1 MQSKFIKEINKME
14 TLNYKVLEGTGYNG
28 YILKDAPVKV
38 MQFGE
43 GNFLRAFVDYF
54 YDVANEKAGYNGK
67 VKLVQPI
74 GNFPQMADWINEQ
87 EGLYT
92 LYLRG
97 SEKGQKVDA
106 KRVISCVSDCVCPY
120 IDNKW
125 DEVLAL
131 ARSEDLETVVSNTTE
146 AGIAYTKGDSQF
158 DQVPPNSFPAKLTRV
173 LFERYKAFNGAADK
187 GLVILSCELIDNNG
201 KELQKCCNNYA
212 KDWDL
217 EPAFI
222 DWMNTANTF
231 CSTLVDRI
239 VPGRIRDPQELA
251 ALEEANGYHDAVLD
265 VGEVFGVWVIEGPA
279 GLEDKLPFKKAGVNV
294 MVVPD
299 VTPYKKRKVRILNGA
314 HTGFVLGAYLAG
326 FDIVRDCMHDA
337 TVLGYMNKMLLDEVV
352 PILPLDQEDCKK
364 FAAAVQ
370 DRFNNPFVNHE
381 LMSISLNST
390 SKWRARNMPSFLEY
404 IEKNGKLPTCLTMS
418 FAAYI
423 AFYSNNI
430 QELNDKGLVCKRA
443 KGNEYTVSDDRW
455 VLEFYNEHK
464 NDDVPTLVHAVM
476 TNEQMWGQDL
486 TKVPGFEEATVK
498 NLTNIRENGALA
510 AYASCL

>member
-1 MQSKFIKEINKME
+1 ME
-14 TLNYKVLEGTGYNG
+14 TLNYKVLESTGYNG

-54 YDVANEKAGYNGK
+54 FDIANEKAGYNGK

-74 GNFPQMADWINEQ
+74 ANFPQMADWINEQ

-97 SEKGQKVDA
+97 SENGQKVDD
-106 KRVISCVSDCVCPY
+106 KRVISSVSRCLNPY
-120 IDNKW
+120 EKADYEKMM
-125 DEVLAL
+125 DVA
-131 ARSEDLETVVSNTTE
+131 ASDDLEIIVSNTTE
-146 AGIAYTKGDSQF
+146 AGIVYDPACQQNDC
-158 DQVPPNSFPAKLTRV
+158 PPSSFPAKLTQV
-173 LFERYKAFNGAADK
+173 LYHRYKAGKK
-187 GLVILSCELIDNNG
+187 GIIMLACELIDNNG
-201 KELQKCCNNYA
+201 KELLKCVNQYI
-212 KDWDL
+212 DQWGL
-217 EPAFI
+217 EDGFKKYVNE
-222 DWMNTANTF
+222 DCTF
-231 CSTLVDRI
+231 CGSLVDRI
-239 VPGRIRDPQELA
+239 VPGRIRDPKEVA
-251 ALEEANGYHDAVLD
+251 ELEEKHGYADPLLD
-265 VGEVFGVWVIEGPA
+265 VGEVFGVWVIEGDTKLNDILPFRRA
-279 GLEDKLPFKKAGVNV
+279 GLEDHVFVT
-294 MVVPD
+294 PD
-299 VTPYKKRKVRILNGA
+299 MSPYKKRKVRILNGA

-326 FDIVRDCMHDA
+326 FDIVRDCMHDE
-337 TVLGYMNKMLLDEVV
+337 TILGYMNKMLLQEVV
-352 PILPLDQEDCKK
+352 PILPLDQDDCKK
-364 FAAAVQ
+364 FAAAVE

-443 KGNEYTVSDDRW
+443 KGNEYTISDDRY
-455 VLEFYNEHK
+455 VLEFYNAHK
-464 NDDVPTLVHAVM
+464 DDDIPTLVHAVM

-486 TKVPGFEEATVK
+486 TKVAGFEEATVK
-498 NLTNIRENGALA
+498 NLTLIREQGAMA
-510 AYASCL
+510 AYKSCL

>member
-1 MQSKFIKEINKME
+1 ME
-14 TLNYKVLEGTGYNG
+14 TLNYQVLEKSGYDG
-28 YILKDAPVKV
+28 YILKNAPEKV
-38 MQFGE
+38 LQFGE
-43 GNFLRAFVDYF
+43 GNFLRAFVDYWF
-54 YDVANEKAGYNGK
+54 DLANEKADWNGK
-67 VKLVQPI
+67 CVLVQPI
-74 GNFPQMADWINEQ
+74 APGLAKMINEQ

-120 IDNKW
+120 VDGKW

-131 ARSEDLETVVSNTTE
+131 ARSEELETVVSNTTE
-146 AGIAYTKGDSQF
+146 AGIAYTQGDSAF

-173 LFERYKAFNGAADK
+173 LYERYKAFNGAADK

-404 IEKNGKLPTCLTMS
+404 VGKNGKLPTCLTMS

-423 AFYSNNI
+423 AFYSNDV
-430 QELNDKGLVCKRA
+430 QELTDKGLVCKRA